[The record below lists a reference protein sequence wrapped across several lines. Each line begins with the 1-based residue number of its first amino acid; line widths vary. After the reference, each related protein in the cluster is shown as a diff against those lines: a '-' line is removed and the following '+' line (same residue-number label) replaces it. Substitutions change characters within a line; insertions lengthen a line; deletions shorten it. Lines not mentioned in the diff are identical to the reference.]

1 MAVEG
6 SGDRRNGIGLG
17 GGFVAAYS
25 DDGDRRFRF
34 IVTGLE
40 RGEVLGVDD
49 NSVGHDGIGIGTVF
63 RRLTGPSERLA
74 LEG

>member
-1 MAVEG
+1 MA
-6 SGDRRNGIGLG
+6 RLRNFIVLP
-17 GGFVAAYS
+17 AYS

-49 NSVGHDGIGIGTVF
+49 NSVGHDEIGIGTVF